1 MTARDAWRSVR
12 FDGAD
17 TPTHVHCGADFGS
30 RVQPT
35 FRRHLRRCSD
45 RWPGLPAELSSTGV
59 LQGRLG
65 SRRCGAGT
73 GPGGTVRCSG
83 TLAPVCVL
91 QAVML
96 IASDGW
102 GFNCVNGA
110 AQARN
115 WLVQVWGP
123 RAFCR
128 GGLSEQP
135 GISRANRS
143 TCAAVCSRVSFYVFC
158 SCKLQALEH
167 HNPSS
172 SARDMP
178 GCSLN
183 PPRQKARGPQT

>member
-1 MTARDAWRSVR
+1 M
-12 FDGAD
+12 
-17 TPTHVHCGADFGS
+17 
-30 RVQPT
+30 
-35 FRRHLRRCSD
+35 
-45 RWPGLPAELSSTGV
+45 
-59 LQGRLG
+59 
-65 SRRCGAGT
+65 
-73 GPGGTVRCSG
+73 RCSG

-135 GISRANRS
+135 GISRA
-143 TCAAVCSRVSFYVFC
+143 
-158 SCKLQALEH
+158 LL
-167 HNPSS
+167 
-172 SARDMP
+172 D
-178 GCSLN
+178 GL
-183 PPRQKARGPQT
+183 